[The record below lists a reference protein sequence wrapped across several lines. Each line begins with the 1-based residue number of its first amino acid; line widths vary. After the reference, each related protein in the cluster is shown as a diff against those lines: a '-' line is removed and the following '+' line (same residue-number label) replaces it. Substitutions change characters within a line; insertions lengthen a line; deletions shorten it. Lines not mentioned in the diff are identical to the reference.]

1 MRSLFL
7 KQQILISLLLFA
19 AVAYLPSNHSRQD
32 SAPVAISHGCS
43 LASH

>member
-7 KQQILISLLLFA
+7 KQQIFISLLLFA
-19 AVAYLPSNHSRQD
+19 AVAYLPSNHSFQNAATTD
-32 SAPVAISHGCS
+32 ISQGCS